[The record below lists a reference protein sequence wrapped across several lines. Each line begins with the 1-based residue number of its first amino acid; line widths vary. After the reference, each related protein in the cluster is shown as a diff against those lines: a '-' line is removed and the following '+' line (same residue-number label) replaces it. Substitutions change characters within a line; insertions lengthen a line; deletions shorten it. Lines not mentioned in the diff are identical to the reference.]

1 MSQINPNLNNIL
13 HKKQINPS
21 FKSDNLAYNQPV
33 QPEMYYEDGVE
44 QQEYYYPESYYTDN
58 NQYPNYY
65 PEEQSAQNLIY
76 PTGYQDVYNLSHD
89 KNGKAILPEFYENAD
104 KKEPKSIIDVLKN
117 EPTKMISTWFTN
129 PLLMLGTCGA
139 LSYGVDAF
147 NKGCS
152 GEYEKSLLGKATRWG
167 DKIEQS
173 KFAQSKP
180 VQGTVKAIKNGWDK
194 MWGFFNKSHLVRSMT
209 ETPSLAEWDSAKYD
223 ILPQEVRILED
234 FNMISE
240 KLELATDNPI
250 KFKDLGITR
259 EERKMLKTL
268 YNVDSI
274 SKIPQE
280 ASINTVLLKRL
291 GKTDAE
297 ALSIVNSGNAT
308 SLTKSEILK
317 TLGFNTEDI
326 KNIKLEPDKHIE
338 KVKEACKKAGG
349 KVKIGRGHHEIL
361 GSFQPLASEV
371 SCDQIAN
378 KLKSLHIGDGAKTAT
393 GRFMSQLVQKI
404 HRGFTF
410 GGGKLAIFFFIAPWL
425 VMAMKNTKKADP
437 DQKVG
442 TAAYGLVE
450 SISWVFTFPLAI
462 KTIYAL
468 GGMKYAGMSKD
479 DVTKYRDLIT
489 KFNATDFA
497 DEAAYKLAKKDL
509 KKQLKLLKNQNNNQ
523 LSLFSKIMKK
533 IQSGLQLDLE
543 MFKPFQDGNKF
554 KDFMRRLPN
563 NARNWVGVPLR
574 VIITGFVIESA
585 YRNILMKGVKAIF
598 GKNYD
603 EIKEEEHDEA
613 KKAQKEFTIQDLR
626 RRMTELQE
634 AKLNGTTIPENNDFA
649 IPEDL
654 QKTLAYEMH
663 REALEEQK
671 KEIENHSKI
680 NEEQPIEAQEAIA
693 SEENIEQNEGEELPP
708 SSSMIDDYVQN
719 KQGVSE
725 NQNEQTIA
733 EHQNLNSVEEK
744 PIENIDKAS
753 YSPVSQTETEQYT
766 TNPMTSDLISAATAG
781 AVVGAQNHQVEEKP
795 RDNYSYMPSQSP
807 SKEVLEQ
814 KKETKKLDNYTY
826 IPSEKNIIK
835 DESKDEK
842 VNKYIPSQRAA
853 KITKSF
859 DNSGLDEA
867 LARADRAEQRALK
880 ILAGNFDGMV

>member
-21 FKSDNLAYNQPV
+21 FKSDNPAYNQPV

-44 QQEYYYPESYYTDN
+44 QQEYYYPENYYTDN

-65 PEEQSAQNLIY
+65 PEEQTAQNLIY

-180 VQGTVKAIKNGWDK
+180 VQGTVKAIKNGWNK

-223 ILPQEVRILED
+223 ILPQDVRILED
-234 FNMISE
+234 FNTISD
-240 KLELATDNPI
+240 KLKLTSADAIRI
-250 KFKDLGITR
+250 KDVGPNA
-259 EERKMLKTL
+259 EERRMIKRLF
-268 YNVDSI
+268 NVNSVA
-274 SKIPQE
+274 KVPEE
-280 ASINTVLLKRL
+280 AQVGSVLLKRL
-291 GKTDAE
+291 GKSESEIA
-297 ALSIVNSGNAT
+297 SIVAGGDSANIA
-308 SLTKSEILK
+308 KAEILK
-317 TLGFNTEDI
+317 ALGMSVDDFE
-326 KNIKLEPDKHIE
+326 KIKLKPEEYIE
-338 KVKEACKKAGG
+338 KVKEACKKVGG
-349 KVKIGRGHHEIL
+349 KVKVKRGYHDFL

-378 KLKSLHIGDGAKTAT
+378 KLKSLDIGDGAKTAT

-497 DEAAYKLAKKDL
+497 DEAAYNLAKKDL

-543 MFKPFQDGNKF
+543 MLKPFQGGSNIKNTLNKLPN
-554 KDFMRRLPN
+554 FMRN
-563 NARNWVGVPLR
+563 CVGVPLR
-574 VIITGFVIESA
+574 IIITGFVIESA

-626 RRMTELQE
+626 RRMIELQE

-671 KEIENHSKI
+671 KEIENNSKI

-693 SEENIEQNEGEELPP
+693 LEENIEQNEGEELPP
-708 SSSMIDDYVQN
+708 SSSMIEDYVQN
-719 KQGVSE
+719 KQDVSE

-753 YSPVSQTETEQYT
+753 YSPVSQTEKEQYT
-766 TNPMTSDLISAATAG
+766 TNPMTSD
-781 AVVGAQNHQVEEKP
+781 
-795 RDNYSYMPSQSP
+795 
-807 SKEVLEQ
+807 
-814 KKETKKLDNYTY
+814 
-826 IPSEKNIIK
+826 
-835 DESKDEK
+835 
-842 VNKYIPSQRAA
+842 
-853 KITKSF
+853 
-859 DNSGLDEA
+859 
-867 LARADRAEQRALK
+867 
-880 ILAGNFDGMV
+880 